1 MTTRAPVRHGRRY
14 ERALAT
20 FRADQDGAALQ
31 AMVEQTKRKS
41 AWVTLHGVNRAKFKL
56 HQLARRRLAG
66 PSQNAQTDGADDDDD
81 AVPLAPMLTKSK
93 TTGSSYP

>member
-20 FRADQDGAALQ
+20 FRADQDGAVLQ
-31 AMVEQTKRKS
+31 ATVEQTKRKS

-66 PSQNAQTDGADDDDD
+66 PRQNAQTDGADDDD
-81 AVPLAPMLTKSK
+81 AAPLAPQLTKSK
-93 TTGSSYP
+93 TTGGSYP